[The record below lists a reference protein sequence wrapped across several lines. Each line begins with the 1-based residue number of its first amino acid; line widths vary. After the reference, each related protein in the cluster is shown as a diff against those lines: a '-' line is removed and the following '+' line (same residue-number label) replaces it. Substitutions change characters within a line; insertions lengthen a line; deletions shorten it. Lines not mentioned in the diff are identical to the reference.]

1 MAMKVRIVGPKKEK
15 RPRKPKRE
23 EYIFRS
29 RKLWETPL
37 GHLAVI
43 EKEQFVAFTHIEFRK
58 YLRRMFKGCFI
69 VITETKLS
77 WIVKRVYASKEVE
90 ENDTPRRRYYYLPK
104 RTAGDNTLRGG
115 KN

>member
-1 MAMKVRIVGPKKEK
+1 MAMKVQIVKPKKEK

-43 EKEQFVAFTHIEFRK
+43 EKNKFVAYTHIEFKK
-58 YLRRMFKGCFI
+58 YLRRMFRGCFALFA
-69 VITETKLS
+69 ETKTT
-77 WIVKRVYASKEVE
+77 WIVKRIYATEEAKE
-90 ENDTPRRRYYYLPK
+90 NNTARRRYYYLPK
-104 RTAGDNTLRGG
+104 RASGNRSV
-115 KN
+115 

>member
-1 MAMKVRIVGPKKEK
+1 MKVTIVRPKKEK

-43 EKEQFVAFTHIEFRK
+43 EKQYFVAYTHIEFKK
-58 YLRRMFKGCFI
+58 YLRRMFRKCF
-69 VITETKLS
+69 TLFAETKTT
-77 WIVKRVYASKEVE
+77 WIVKRTKYAPEE
-90 ENDTPRRRYYYLPK
+90 AQENDTPRRRFYHLPK
-104 RTAGDNTLRGG
+104 RASSNSPI
-115 KN
+115 

>member
-1 MAMKVRIVGPKKEK
+1 MKVIIKSPKKEK

-43 EKEQFVAFTHIEFRK
+43 QKEQFVAFTHIEFKK
-58 YLRRMFKGCFI
+58 YLRRMFRGCF
-69 VITETKLS
+69 TLFAQTKTT
-77 WIVKRVYASKEVE
+77 WIVKRIYASKETQ

-104 RTAGDNTLRGG
+104 RASSDNTL
-115 KN
+115 